1 MKSGKV
7 QLPLQTLSLVAGF
20 MIWVILSS
28 MMPYIKSDIK
38 LTPSQISLVTAV
50 PVILGSILR
59 VPIGYWTNR
68 FGARI
73 LFVISFL
80 VLIPPV
86 YYISMADSLMD
97 LMISGFLI
105 GIGGAV
111 FSVGV
116 TSLPKYYP
124 KEKHGFVNGVY
135 GAGNIGTAVTTFAA
149 PVLADQLGW
158 RKTVLLFIA
167 LLAVFVILNLL
178 LGDRKEPKVKTS
190 LKDQMTEVYKNQKLW
205 FLSIFYFLTFGSFV
219 AFTMYLPNFL
229 VTHFHLEKVDA
240 GMRTAGF
247 IVIATL
253 MRPIGGYLAD
263 RWNSFKILMAVFAG
277 LTFSGILLAFTPS
290 LFMYSVGSLMISFC
304 AGIGNGAVFK
314 LVPLYFSRQSGIVNG
329 IVSMMG
335 GLGGF
340 FPPLLLTSL
349 YNITGSYSISFMA
362 LSEVALACFIL
373 AIMLYYQENVQ
384 LAKNGSFN
392 SSRDRNK

>member
-135 GAGNIGTAVTTFAA
+135 GAGNIGTAVTTFVA

-205 FLSIFYFLTFGSFV
+205 FLSIFYFW
-219 AFTMYLPNFL
+219 L
-229 VTHFHLEKVDA
+229 VV
-240 GMRTAGF
+240 
-247 IVIATL
+247 
-253 MRPIGGYLAD
+253 
-263 RWNSFKILMAVFAG
+263 
-277 LTFSGILLAFTPS
+277 
-290 LFMYSVGSLMISFC
+290 
-304 AGIGNGAVFK
+304 
-314 LVPLYFSRQSGIVNG
+314 
-329 IVSMMG
+329 
-335 GLGGF
+335 
-340 FPPLLLTSL
+340 
-349 YNITGSYSISFMA
+349 
-362 LSEVALACFIL
+362 
-373 AIMLYYQENVQ
+373 
-384 LAKNGSFN
+384 
-392 SSRDRNK
+392 